1 MSPLA
6 SATRRVTADL
16 GGTHT
21 RLAIHDAARNEF
33 RHQQVFLNREFPDFE
48 AVLQHWLQGIDEPA
62 PDTACFAVAALIRG
76 DRVCMTNR
84 DWSFSCRAL
93 ASRFGFRALAVL
105 NDFEAHAYALPWLAA
120 SEVISLQAGT
130 AQAAQGRLAVLG
142 PGTGLGGALLEGR
155 GATAQ
160 AIACEPGHMN
170 LAPGT
175 PELLALW
182 PQLVARYGRVY
193 VELLLSGS
201 GLARLHEARGHHGS
215 GQALALEP
223 AEITR
228 RALSGEDAECARTVA
243 CFCALLGDV
252 CADFILAT
260 GAWGGLYLA
269 GGILPRITPLLQESP
284 FLERLRDRG
293 PLADA
298 LEAVPVRLIQH
309 PSPGLLGAA
318 HAPLGGAPP
327 KP

>member
-6 SATRRVTADL
+6 TATRRVAADL

-33 RHQQVFLNREFPDFE
+33 RYQQTFLNRDFADFE
-48 AVLQHWLQGIDEPA
+48 AVLQYWLQDIDEPT
-62 PDTACFAVAALIRG
+62 PETACFAVAALIRG
-76 DRVCMTNR
+76 DQVRMTNR

-120 SEVISLQAGT
+120 SEVVTLQAGAGEVT
-130 AQAAQGRLAVLG
+130 QGRLAVLG

-155 GATAQ
+155 GATAR

-201 GLARLHEARGHHGS
+201 GLARLHEARSQHEHG
-215 GQALALEP
+215 AAVPLEP
-223 AEITR
+223 ADITR
-228 RALSGEDAECARTVA
+228 LALTGEDAECARTVA
-243 CFCALLGDV
+243 VFCALLGDL

-293 PLADA
+293 PLAGA
-298 LEAVPVRLIQH
+298 LGAVPVRLIQH
-309 PSPGLLGAA
+309 SSPGLLGAA
-318 HAPLGGAPP
+318 HAPLTGIVP